1 MEKNHHLISGVTLT
15 KILGFGYDDLP
26 YHLKFCLF
34 KIDKI
39 DSIVDNGRICKNEEG
54 QTIEEVAQQ
63 YLTELIVR
71 SLVNEDES
79 MSSGMIQHLS
89 IAITSNDLMESIES
103 SCTWSLFVFS
113 LEESTIS
120 NNYVLRIPTKYRL
133 LKVLDFEDGELS
145 FVPGNCGNLAHLR
158 YFSIR
163 NIWRAS
169 FPKLLISSL
178 LEKQHSTTR
187 RQHRLFGD
195 CCRIYARFH
204 FSSFFR
210 TEVPIAHYCTICSN
224 SGDASEGA
232 SNMALG
238 KSNPP
243 DIDEDLHSRQL
254 AWLQN
259 LETLDIRNTM
269 VTKMPKE
276 ICKHRKLRHLLG
288 DEMTLFQL
296 KNSLRGMTS
305 LQTLHQ
311 VSLVILDEYGEKIN
325 KDGDVIK
332 LIRELRK
339 LKQLRNLGVMDVK
352 EEQGSTLC
360 SSINE
365 IQNLEKLNIVDDP
378 LKSLQNMSQLL
389 FLAIGSMSYE
399 GKNLY
404 FQDGGIQQLKELRLK
419 YLYNLDSIVIYKG
432 ALHSL
437 RKLQFREIPQLNT
450 VPLGI
455 QHLKK
460 LEV

>member
-1 MEKNHHLISGVTLT
+1 
-15 KILGFGYDDLP
+15 
-26 YHLKFCLF
+26 
-34 KIDKI
+34 
-39 DSIVDNGRICKNEEG
+39 
-54 QTIEEVAQQ
+54 
-63 YLTELIVR
+63 
-71 SLVNEDES
+71 

-145 FVPGNCGNLAHLR
+145 FVPGNCGNLAHLSR
-158 YFSIR
+158 VTPFISEKDFHLRRRGHHRGDTMLWVICIQSELTTALYAATAGTR
-163 NIWRAS
+163 VKERPIWLWAN
-169 FPKLLISSL
+169 
-178 LEKQHSTTR
+178 QTR
-187 RQHRLFGD
+187 RTSM
-195 CCRIYARFH
+195 RISTADNSPCMGERSCKGSSVPT
-204 FSSFFR
+204 FSSAGCRVLASRLNLILTGVKFVTLHDEGTVELWDISGSFVFSENDVGKIR
-210 TEVPIAHYCTICSN
+210 AATSVSKLQELNNAVVVQSLTTQLTKEHLSN
-224 SGDASEGA
+224 F
-232 SNMALG
+232 
-238 KSNPP
+238 
-243 DIDEDLHSRQL
+243 Q
-254 AWLQN
+254 WLQN